1 MNLAFLKYFA
11 MVAEVRSFT
20 KAASLL
26 HISQPTVTQAIKKI
40 EGELGVFLFD
50 RSNKQVALTQ
60 EGERFLASIAK
71 VLNDYEEA
79 VQSVK
84 DYALLQRGSIRFAV
98 PPITSA
104 YILPEVYNLFTQAY
118 PRLRMIVSED
128 HASDLVKTKIMTG
141 QADTGV
147 IVATTDAAHLGCV
160 VVRTVKLVVCIP
172 FSHPL
177 AAHDLVDISSLMDEK
192 LFMHMPNSYAYRA
205 FTAMCGRRGISPAT
219 PQVFNRID
227 VIDRMVASG
236 AGISLMPSLILN
248 AQLPFKIAMLKDSL
262 EWDIILAW
270 NNSLFL
276 SDAMRAYISLVTKH
290 YAHNGPPR
298 YVDM

>member
-1 MNLAFLKYFA
+1 MNLTFLKYFA
-11 MVAEVRSFT
+11 MVAEVKNFT

-40 EGELGVFLFD
+40 ESELGVFLFD
-50 RSNKQVALTQ
+50 RSNKQVVLTQ
-60 EGERFLASIAK
+60 EGERFLASITK

-118 PRLRMIVSED
+118 PKLQMVVSED
-128 HASDLVKTKIMTG
+128 HTSDLVKTKIITG

-147 IVATTDAAHLGCV
+147 IVATTDAAHLSCV
-160 VVRTVKLVVCIP
+160 VVRKVRLVVCIP

-177 AAHDLVDISSLMDEK
+177 ATCDEIGIHSLLDEK

-205 FTAMCGRRGISPAT
+205 FMAVCVKHGITPTT

-236 AGISLMPSLILN
+236 AGLSLMPSVILN
-248 AQLPFKIAMLKDSL
+248 AQLPFKIAMLKDSV

-270 NNSLFL
+270 NSNLFL

>member
-1 MNLAFLKYFA
+1 MNLTFLKYFA
-11 MVAEVRSFT
+11 MVAEVKSFT

-40 EGELGVFLFD
+40 ESELGVFLFD
-50 RSNKQVALTQ
+50 RSSKRVALTQ
-60 EGERFLASIAK
+60 EGERFLTGITK
-71 VLNDYEEA
+71 VLNGYEEA

-118 PRLRMIVSED
+118 PRLQMIVSED
-128 HASDLVKTKIMTG
+128 YASDLVKTKIMTG

-160 VVRTVKLVVCIP
+160 VVRTVRLVVCIP

-177 AAHDLVDISSLMDEK
+177 AAHDEVDIHSLVNEK

-205 FTAMCGRRGISPAT
+205 FMVVCNQHGITPTT

-236 AGISLMPSLILN
+236 AGLSLMPSVILN
-248 AQLPFKIAMLKDSL
+248 AQLPFKIAKLKDSV

-270 NNSLFL
+270 NNNLFL
-276 SDAMRAYISLVTKH
+276 SDAMRAYIALVTKH

-298 YVDM
+298 YVDI